1 MKTNLE
7 VIELTQKNIE
17 SMIYTIRGQK
27 VMLDFDLARI
37 YGYETKRFNEQVK
50 NNIEKFP
57 DDFMF
62 QLSETESEKVLW
74 SKKSTLNKSGNK
86 TGMHLKYLPYAF
98 TESGIYMLMTVL
110 KGELAIKQSLA
121 LIRLFKQMKD
131 YISSNVLLG
140 YNEIIKLTKKVEKH
154 DRHLKKIDNKLDV
167 VMDNF
172 IDPSTYKHFLIL
184 NGERLEAEEAYEK
197 IYSFAKQSII
207 IIDDYIS
214 LKTLRLLRHVDK
226 CMTIIIFSDN
236 VSKDFIIDE
245 DLINFENE
253 YGIKIMLL
261 PTHNKFHDRYIMID
275 YEADNEKLFD
285 CGSSSKDAGNKITT
299 IMQVEKPELYHP
311 LIDELLERNCI
322 MTHQDQCDIF

>member
-17 SMIYTIRGQK
+17 SMIYIIRGQK

-37 YGYETKRFNEQVK
+37 YGYTTKAFNQQVK

-57 DDFMF
+57 EDFMF
-62 QLSETESEKVLW
+62 QLNEVESDFLSR
-74 SKKSTLNKSGNK
+74 SKNLTAMPIMQTAGIKGGRTSR
-86 TGMHLKYLPYAF
+86 PYAF

-131 YISSNVLLG
+131 YISSNTLLG
-140 YNEIIKLTKKVEKH
+140 YSEIIKLTKKVEKH

-172 IDPSTYKHFLIL
+172 VNPSTYKHFLIL
-184 NGERLEAEEAYEK
+184 DGERLEAEEAYEK
-197 IYSFAKQSII
+197 IYSLANQSII

-214 LKTLRLLRHVDK
+214 TKTLRLLRHANK
-226 CMTIIIFSDN
+226 RIAITIFSDN

-245 DLINFENE
+245 DLTDFENE
-253 YGIKIMLL
+253 YGIKITLF

-275 YEADNEKLFD
+275 YKTDNEKLFD
-285 CGSSSKDAGNKITT
+285 CGASSKDAGNKVTT
-299 IMQVEKPELYHP
+299 IMLVEKPELYHS
-311 LIDELLERNCI
+311 LLDELLE
-322 MTHQDQCDIF
+322 QK